1 MRKCQI
7 QKKIEGGRGHSNSQQ
22 KTSRKLVSPLLQV
35 ANPSNPSMSV
45 QLIESLKGLEASEL
59 VKVMEACVA
68 ETKRALKGTKPVAA
82 KKEGSAP
89 KGVVPPQLRTN
100 LAWVA
105 FVKERVQRDGWEA
118 FEITESR
125 KDKMTG
131 QTSEVTTQMAASVEE
146 NGKHVFADS
155 KKELTHKHAMTLS
168 AQYWRPATKKTEASG
183 SNEALYQEFL
193 AQLDLDAIVAAPK
206 AAKVEPTAEEVA
218 AKKAAALEKR
228 RATIAAKKE
237 AAGEPATPAKKVAV
251 KKATPTAPVK
261 AAAPAAAATPVVP
274 KKTKKFVDTFKAPDQ
289 NGGCGFWD
297 WNGGKYLRNCHN
309 HVWTRTDGGDYDA
322 WCGQYDPETNQID
335 NSIDEPEF

>member
-1 MRKCQI
+1 
-7 QKKIEGGRGHSNSQQ
+7 
-22 KTSRKLVSPLLQV
+22 
-35 ANPSNPSMSV
+35 MSV
-45 QLIESLKGLEASEL
+45 QLIESLNGLEAAEL

-68 ETKRALKGTKPVAA
+68 ATKRALKGTKPAAA

-125 KDKMTG
+125 KDKLTG
-131 QTSEVTTQMAASVEE
+131 QTSDVTTQMAASVEE

-168 AQYWRPATKKTEASG
+168 AQYWRPATKKTVASG
-183 SNEALYQEFL
+183 SNEFMYQEFL

-206 AAKVEPTAEEVA
+206 AAKVELTEEEVA

-228 RATIAAKKE
+228 RATIAAKK
-237 AAGEPATPAKKVAV
+237 ALAGDAPATPAKKA
-251 KKATPTAPVK
+251 AK
-261 AAAPAAAATPVVP
+261 AAAPAAPIKAAAPVAATPVVAP
-274 KKTKKFVDTFKAPDQ
+274 KKAKKFVDTFKAPNQ
-289 NGGCGFWD
+289 EGGCGFWD
-297 WNGGKYLRNCHN
+297 WNGGKYLRNCHG
-309 HVWTRTDGGDYDA
+309 HVWTRTDGGDYGDWA
-322 WCGQYDPETNQID
+322 GQYDPETNQID
-335 NSIDEPEF
+335 ESVDEPEF

>member
-1 MRKCQI
+1 
-7 QKKIEGGRGHSNSQQ
+7 
-22 KTSRKLVSPLLQV
+22 
-35 ANPSNPSMSV
+35 MSS
-45 QLIESLKGLEASEL
+45 QLIETLKSLEASEL

-68 ETKRALKGTKPVAA
+68 ETKRALKGAKPAA

-105 FVKERVQRDGWEA
+105 YVKAHVQANGWEA

-125 KDKMTG
+125 KDKVTG
-131 QTSEVTTQMAASVEE
+131 QTSEVVMQMAASVEE
-146 NGKHVFADS
+146 NGKHVFADT

-183 SNEALYQEFL
+183 SNELMYQEFL
-193 AQLDLDAIVAAPK
+193 AQFDPEAVVAAPK
-206 AAKVEPTAEEVA
+206 APKVELTEEEVA
-218 AKKAAALEKR
+218 EKKAQALEKR
-228 RATIAAKKE
+228 RATIATKK
-237 AAGEPATPAKKVAV
+237 ALAGEPATPAKKPA
-251 KKATPTAPVK
+251 KKATPAAPVK
-261 AAAPAAAATPVVP
+261 AAAATPVVP

-309 HVWTRTDGGDYDA
+309 HVWTRTEDNDYDA

-335 NSIDEPEF
+335 DSVDEPEF

>member
-1 MRKCQI
+1 M
-7 QKKIEGGRGHSNSQQ
+7 
-22 KTSRKLVSPLLQV
+22 
-35 ANPSNPSMSV
+35 
-45 QLIESLKGLEASEL
+45 IESLNGLEAAEL

-68 ETKRALKGTKPVAA
+68 ATKRALKGTKPAAA

-105 FVKERVQRDGWEA
+105 FVKERVKENGWEE
-118 FEITESR
+118 FEITETR

-131 QTSEVTTQMAASVEE
+131 AETEVTTQMAASVEE
-146 NGKHVFADS
+146 GGKHVFSDS

-168 AQYWRPATKKTEASG
+168 AQYWRPATKKTVASG

-193 AQLDLDAIVAAPK
+193 AQLDLDAVVAAPK
-206 AAKVEPTAEEVA
+206 AEKVEPTAEEVA
-218 AKKAAALEKR
+218 EKKAAALAKR

-237 AAGEPATPAKKVAV
+237 AAGEPATPVKKAA
-251 KKATPTAPVK
+251 KKATPAAPIK
-261 AAAPAAAATPVVP
+261 AAAPAAAAAVVVAP
-274 KKTKKFVDTFKAPDQ
+274 KKKKYVDSFKAPNQ
-289 NGGCGFWD
+289 EGGCGFWD

-309 HVWTRTDGGDYDA
+309 HVWTRTDANDYGE

-335 NSIDEPEF
+335 ESVDEPEF

>member
-1 MRKCQI
+1 
-7 QKKIEGGRGHSNSQQ
+7 
-22 KTSRKLVSPLLQV
+22 
-35 ANPSNPSMSV
+35 MSS
-45 QLIESLKGLEASEL
+45 QLIETLKSLEASEL

-68 ETKRALKGTKPVAA
+68 ETKRALKGAKPAA

-105 FVKERVQRDGWEA
+105 YVKAHVQANGWEA

-125 KDKMTG
+125 KDKVTG
-131 QTSEVTTQMAASVEE
+131 QTSEVVMQMAASVEE
-146 NGKHVFADS
+146 NGKHVFADT

-183 SNEALYQEFL
+183 SNEFMYQEFL
-193 AQLDLDAIVAAPK
+193 TQFDPEAVVAAPK
-206 AAKVEPTAEEVA
+206 APKVELTEEEVA
-218 AKKAAALEKR
+218 EKKAQALEKR
-228 RATIAAKKE
+228 RATIATKK
-237 AAGEPATPAKKVAV
+237 ALAGEPATPAKKPA
-251 KKATPTAPVK
+251 KKATPAAPVK
-261 AAAPAAAATPVVP
+261 AAAATPVVP

-309 HVWTRTDGGDYDA
+309 HVWTRTEDNDYDA

-335 NSIDEPEF
+335 DSVDEPEF

>member
-1 MRKCQI
+1 
-7 QKKIEGGRGHSNSQQ
+7 
-22 KTSRKLVSPLLQV
+22 
-35 ANPSNPSMSV
+35 MSV
-45 QLIESLKGLEASEL
+45 QLIESLNGLEAAEL

-68 ETKRALKGTKPVAA
+68 ATKRALKGTKPAVA

-118 FEITESR
+118 FEITETR

-146 NGKHVFADS
+146 GGKHVFADS

-168 AQYWRPATKKTEASG
+168 AQYWRPATKKTVASG

-193 AQLDLDAIVAAPK
+193 AQLDLDAVVAAPK
-206 AAKVEPTAEEVA
+206 AEKVEPTEEQVAE
-218 AKKAAALEKR
+218 KKAAALAKR

-237 AAGEPATPAKKVAV
+237 AAGEPATPAKKAA
-251 KKATPTAPVK
+251 KKATPAAPIK
-261 AAAPAAAATPVVP
+261 AAAPAAAAAVVVAP
-274 KKTKKFVDTFKAPDQ
+274 KKKKYVDTFKAPNQ
-289 NGGCGFWD
+289 EGGCGFWD

-309 HVWTRTDGGDYDA
+309 HVWTRTAENDYDE
-322 WCGQYDPETNQID
+322 WCGQYDPESNQID
-335 NSIDEPEF
+335 ASVDEPEF

>member
-1 MRKCQI
+1 
-7 QKKIEGGRGHSNSQQ
+7 
-22 KTSRKLVSPLLQV
+22 
-35 ANPSNPSMSV
+35 MSV
-45 QLIESLKGLEASEL
+45 QLIESLNGLEAAEL

-68 ETKRALKGTKPVAA
+68 ATKRALKGTKPVAA

-131 QTSEVTTQMAASVEE
+131 QTSEVTTQMAASMVEG
-146 NGKHVFADS
+146 GKRVFADT
-155 KKELTHKHAMTLS
+155 KAELTHKHAMTLS
-168 AQYWRPATKKTEASG
+168 AQYWRPATKKTVASG

-193 AQLDLDAIVAAPK
+193 GQLDLDAIVAAPK
-206 AAKVEPTAEEVA
+206 AAKVEPTAEEVVE
-218 AKKAAALEKR
+218 KKAAALAKR

-237 AAGEPATPAKKVAV
+237 AAGEPATPAKKAA
-251 KKATPTAPVK
+251 KKATPAAPIK
-261 AAAPAAAATPVVP
+261 AAAPAAAIVVAP
-274 KKTKKFVDTFKAPDQ
+274 KKKKFVDAFKAPNQ
-289 NGGCGFWD
+289 EGGCGFWD

-309 HVWTRTDGGDYDA
+309 HVWTRTDANDYGDWA
-322 WCGQYDPETNQID
+322 GQYDSETNQID
-335 NSIDEPEF
+335 ESVDEPEF

>member
-1 MRKCQI
+1 
-7 QKKIEGGRGHSNSQQ
+7 
-22 KTSRKLVSPLLQV
+22 
-35 ANPSNPSMSV
+35 MSV
-45 QLIESLKGLEASEL
+45 QLIESLNGLEAAEL

-68 ETKRALKGTKPVAA
+68 ATKRALKGTKPVAA

-105 FVKERVQRDGWEA
+105 FVKERVQSNGWEA

-131 QTSEVTTQMAASVEE
+131 QTSEVKMQMAASVEE
-146 NGKHVFADS
+146 GGKYVFADS

-168 AQYWRPATKKTEASG
+168 AQYWRPATKKTDASG
-183 SNEALYQEFL
+183 SNELMYQEFL

-206 AAKVEPTAEEVA
+206 AAKVEPTEEEVA

-237 AAGEPATPAKKVAV
+237 LVGEPATPAKKAV
-251 KKATPTAPVK
+251 KKATPAAPIK
-261 AAAPAAAATPVVP
+261 AAAPVAAIVVAP
-274 KKTKKFVDTFKAPDQ
+274 KKKKFVDTFKAPNQD
-289 NGGCGFWD
+289 GGCGFWD
-297 WNGGKYLRNCHN
+297 WNGGKYLRNCHG
-309 HVWTRTDGGDYDA
+309 HVWTRTDSNDYGEWA
-322 WCGQYDPETNQID
+322 GQYDSETNQID
-335 NSIDEPEF
+335 ESVDEPEF

>member
-1 MRKCQI
+1 
-7 QKKIEGGRGHSNSQQ
+7 
-22 KTSRKLVSPLLQV
+22 
-35 ANPSNPSMSV
+35 MSV
-45 QLIESLKGLEASEL
+45 QLIESLNGLEASEL

-68 ETKRALKGTKPVAA
+68 ATKRALKGTKPVAA

-89 KGVVPPQLRTN
+89 KGVVPPQLRAN

-118 FEITESR
+118 FEITETR

-146 NGKHVFADS
+146 GGKHVFADS

-168 AQYWRPATKKTEASG
+168 AQYWRPATKKTVASG

-193 AQLDLDAIVAAPK
+193 EQLDLDAVVAAPK
-206 AAKVEPTAEEVA
+206 AEKVEPTAEEVA
-218 AKKAAALEKR
+218 EKKAAALAKR

-237 AAGEPATPAKKVAV
+237 AAGEPATPVKKAAKKVTPAAPIKAASVAV
-251 KKATPTAPVK
+251 VVAPKKA
-261 AAAPAAAATPVVP
+261 
-274 KKTKKFVDTFKAPDQ
+274 KKYVDSFKAPNQ
-289 NGGCGFWD
+289 EGGCGFWD

-309 HVWTRTDGGDYDA
+309 HVWTRTDANDYGD
-322 WCGQYDPETNQID
+322 WCGQYDSETNQID
-335 NSIDEPEF
+335 ESVDEPEF

>member
-1 MRKCQI
+1 M
-7 QKKIEGGRGHSNSQQ
+7 SSQQ
-22 KTSRKLVSPLLQV
+22 V
-35 ANPSNPSMSV
+35 
-45 QLIESLKGLEASEL
+45 IESLKGLEASEL

-68 ETKRALKGTKPVAA
+68 ETKRALKGTKPAAA

-105 FVKERVQRDGWEA
+105 FVKGRVQREGWEA

-131 QTSEVTTQMAASVEE
+131 VETEVKTQMAESVEE
-146 NGKHVFADS
+146 NGKHVFADT

-168 AQYWRPATKKTEASG
+168 AQYWRPATKKTVASG
-183 SNEALYQEFL
+183 SNEFMYQEFL
-193 AQLDLDAIVAAPK
+193 AQLDLDAVVAAPK
-206 AAKVEPTAEEVA
+206 AAKVEPTEAEVA

-237 AAGEPATPAKKVAV
+237 AAGEPSTPAKKTA
-251 KKATPTAPVK
+251 KKATPAAPIK
-261 AAAPAAAATPVVP
+261 AAAPAATATPVVAP
-274 KKTKKFVDTFKAPDQ
+274 KKAKKYVDTFKAPNQ
-289 NGGCGFWD
+289 EGGCGFWD

-309 HVWTRTDGGDYDA
+309 HVWTRTDANDYGDWA
-322 WCGQYDPETNQID
+322 GQYDPETNQID
-335 NSIDEPEF
+335 EAVDEPEF